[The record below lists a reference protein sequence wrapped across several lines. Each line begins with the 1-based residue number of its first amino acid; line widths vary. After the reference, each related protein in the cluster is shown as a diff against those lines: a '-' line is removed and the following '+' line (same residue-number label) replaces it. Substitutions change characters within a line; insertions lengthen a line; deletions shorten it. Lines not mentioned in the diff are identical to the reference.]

1 VRPTARPIVG
11 ASAAVVVLALVL
23 VLATFTAVRASAAPV
38 AQGPH
43 IVFPIVG
50 AVTAWHDDYGEVR
63 PIDREQGND
72 IGVKPHTPVVAVVD
86 GTVVTHYWG
95 GAGWTIVL
103 TAATGDVFEYIHLG
117 LNGNRS
123 SAFAAGLHDGQKVRQ
138 GRQIAWSGYSGN
150 ASIGFPHVEF
160 QYRPHGGGPV
170 DPYRMLKAAPHLRTA
185 GGAPGAGGLRLTA
198 RGDVLWTAGVGDA
211 ALMCLHIQQARLTN
225 GKVGPAGRAV
235 VFSVPTTA
243 VVVRD
248 GRPVPLSAVTSGD
261 LATVWSRA
269 LTGNPA
275 NAWTRVGGVAAARVQ
290 AQTAAGGLQPTP
302 TP

>member
-11 ASAAVVVLALVL
+11 GSAAVALLALVL
-23 VLATFTAVRASAAPV
+23 AAFAAAGASAAPR
-38 AQGPH
+38 AQGPR

-50 AVTAWHDDYGEVR
+50 AVTSWHDDFGEVR
-63 PIDREQGND
+63 PIDHEQGND

-103 TAATGDVFEYIHLG
+103 TAAAGGDVFQYIHLG
-117 LNGNRS
+117 LNGKRS
-123 SAFAAGLHDGQKVRQ
+123 SAFVAGLRDGQKVKQ
-138 GRQIAWSGYSGN
+138 GQQIAWSGYSGN

-160 QYRPHGGGPV
+160 QYHPHGGGPV
-170 DPYRMLKAAPHLRTA
+170 DPYGMLKAAPHLSTA
-185 GGAPGAGGLRLTA
+185 GGVPGGGGGVRLTA
-198 RGDVLWTAGVGDA
+198 RGDVLWTAGTGDG
-211 ALMCLHIQQARLTN
+211 ALMCLHVQHATLTN
-225 GKVGPAGRAV
+225 GKAVPNGRAV
-235 VFSVPTTA
+235 VFAVPTSA

-248 GRPVPLSAVTSGD
+248 GRPVPVAALTSGD

-275 NAWTRVGGVAAARVQ
+275 TAWTRDGGVAAARVQ
-290 AQTAAGGLQPTP
+290 AQTAASGLQAPAT
-302 TP
+302 